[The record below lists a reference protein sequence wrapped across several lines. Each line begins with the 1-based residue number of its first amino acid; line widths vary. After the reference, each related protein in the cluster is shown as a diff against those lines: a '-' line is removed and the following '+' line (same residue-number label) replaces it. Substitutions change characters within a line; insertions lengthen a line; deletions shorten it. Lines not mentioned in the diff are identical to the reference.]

1 MYFRNVKQSGIEITP
16 GNTKRVLFGGT
27 PMIPDIIERTLNDTG
42 IMLGLYNITSGKTTL
57 LDRDPVTRRLGLI
70 NDIDGG
76 LSFWPKYYNESENVL
91 VDVWETYE
99 MKDLLTEEYFAAHHA
114 KDPAAH
120 ERLRA
125 LLKNLKED
133 DNPVIVVAKLKK

>member
-1 MYFRNVKQSGIEITP
+1 MGSDIEGSDSHKI
-16 GNTKRVLFGGT
+16 V
-27 PMIPDIIERTLNDTG
+27 
-42 IMLGLYNITSGKTTL
+42 GLYDIRRGKTEL
-57 LDRDPVTRRLGLI
+57 LDRDPISKRFGFV

-76 LSFWPKYYNESENVL
+76 LSFWPQYYIESENALVQVL
-91 VDVWETYE
+91 EAYE
-99 MKDLLTEEYFAAHHA
+99 MKGLLTEEYFAAHPA

-120 ERLRA
+120 ARLRE